1 MSLNVFG
8 CPRTSR
14 ESHLGTAQ
22 QKQKEKGYH
31 TSGIFIRASY
41 INHSCY
47 SNARRSFIG
56 DMQIV
61 RATRDLPAGSE
72 ITFTYTVLSHKHTYE
87 ETQKGLRNWG
97 FNCTCA
103 ICEHQKATKKS
114 VTRKRANL
122 LKDLMSAFEDGANP
136 SLPKAE
142 RVLSALEK
150 TYSAPARIV
159 PRLALWDPYSL
170 LTRCYQ
176 LQNQHEKTVQTA
188 WKVLESQGFVIKREN
203 PTSTTSPFE
212 VEHWGLMN
220 DYLVEAWV
228 HLWAAY
234 ARVAPSLCEKVEKCA
249 RIAYKICVGEDVT
262 FDETYGRMAR
272 EAMSGGLN
280 LAQAFQ
286 AMSL

>member
-14 ESHLGTAQ
+14 EAHFDTE
-22 QKQKEKGYH
+22 QKRKEKSYH
-31 TSGIFIRASY
+31 TCGFFIRASY

-61 RATRDLPAGSE
+61 RAARDLAAGSE
-72 ITFTYTVLSHKHTYE
+72 IYFTYAGPNPNHTYE
-87 ETQKGLRNWG
+87 EAQKGLKSWG

-103 ICEHQKATKKS
+103 ICEHRKATKNG
-114 VTRKRANL
+114 VTRKRADL
-122 LKDLMSAFEDGANP
+122 LKDLMSAFDDSSDPN
-136 SLPKAE
+136 LPKAE
-142 RVLSALEK
+142 RILSALEK
-150 TYSAPARIV
+150 TYSAPAKTV

-176 LQNQHEKTVQTA
+176 MQNRHEKTVQMA

-203 PTSTTSPFE
+203 PSSTSSPFE
-212 VEHWGLMN
+212 IEHWGLMN
-220 DYLVEAWV
+220 DFLVETWV
-228 HLWAAY
+228 HLWVAY
-234 ARVAPSLCEKVEKCA
+234 AHVARGLCDQVEKCA
-249 RIAYKICVGEDVT
+249 RMAYKLCFGEDVT

-272 EAMSGGLN
+272 EAMFEGVN
-280 LAQAFQ
+280 LGRAFV
-286 AMSL
+286 AMNL